1 VIHFPSVVCTS
12 SPNTTKAY
20 GGHSLLKGYG
30 DGCFATAMGTSC
42 IVNGR
47 RGSDDAAS
55 GNLAVLFETNQVM
68 TAAVCPACGYP
79 TVRPDLCAACRPELV
94 AE

>member
-1 VIHFPSVVCTS
+1 
-12 SPNTTKAY
+12 
-20 GGHSLLKGYG
+20 
-30 DGCFATAMGTSC
+30 MGTSC

-47 RGSDDAAS
+47 RASDDAVS

-68 TAAVCPACGYP
+68 TAVCPACGYP